1 MRSHCRASLVM
12 GEKKPHLPPACADS
26 RRGEPG
32 NPSRRHQDP
41 GPVWVGGSA
50 GWPLPA
56 RPLPAR
62 PRCRGAQLEPSQG
75 PAALTCLSHVLSG
88 CAGDGDAGRTS
99 MDAVGE
105 FRLGEEGGREEGSA
119 CRSGGPAGV
128 HGRGRRDP
136 APSLAGSPESI
147 AGSFAPC
154 DVPPPAPR
162 HILGPLPAA
171 RANKI
176 ILLPRPSRGGRRGGP
191 RGHVKATLPPC
202 PHGPPALSPHVCHS
216 CPRAGRA
223 RSAWAVPC
231 PGHVTPA
238 QAAGHGCPRNGAGRD
253 PGDHRGCPSARGW
266 RAGSDPVSVSACTA
280 PLLSPSPEMGCATA
294 KGITPTPGQGPADVA

>member
-1 MRSHCRASLVM
+1 MQ
-12 GEKKPHLPPACADS
+12 E
-26 RRGEPG
+26 RGT
-32 NPSRRHQDP
+32 
-41 GPVWVGGSA
+41 GG
-50 GWPLPA
+50 GA
-56 RPLPAR
+56 RPGQEGPRTQPCRVAR
-62 PRCRGAQLEPSQG
+62 EHRWQLRSMRCS
-75 PAALTCLSHVLSG
+75 
-88 CAGDGDAGRTS
+88 
-99 MDAVGE
+99 
-105 FRLGEEGGREEGSA
+105 
-119 CRSGGPAGV
+119 
-128 HGRGRRDP
+128 
-136 APSLAGSPESI
+136 
-147 AGSFAPC
+147 
-154 DVPPPAPR
+154 PPPAPR
-162 HILGPLPAA
+162 HILGPAA

-266 RAGSDPVSVSACTA
+266 RAGSDPVSASACTA